1 MADTKLTRETYDR
14 LSQELEQLKTE
25 GRVNIARTIEAAREL
40 GDLSENADYH
50 AAKDEQGRMEGRIR
64 QLEAMLKDAEIVEA
78 PEGGAPADGGVSI
91 GTIVTLD
98 FGDGPER
105 YLLGSIE
112 ERPDGVDGVI
122 SPDSH
127 LGKQLLEGKDVVTTP
142 NGAEVK
148 VLGTG
153 A

>member
-1 MADTKLTRETYDR
+1 MPETKLTQETYQR

-25 GRVNIARTIEAAREL
+25 GRVNIARIIEAAREL

-64 QLEAMLKDAEIVEA
+64 QLEAMLKDAEIVET
-78 PEGGAPADGGVSI
+78 PEGGGDTVDI

>member
-1 MADTKLTRETYDR
+1 MPETKLTQETYQR

-25 GRVNIARTIEAAREL
+25 GRVNIARIIEAAREL

-64 QLEAMLKDAEIVEA
+64 QLEAMLKDAEIVET
-78 PEGGAPADGGVSI
+78 PEGGGDTVDI

-127 LGKQLLEGKDVVTTP
+127 LGKQLLEGKNVVTTP